1 VTDTLNERAQ
11 RLLKLLIERH
21 IRDGQPVGSRT
32 LSRDGLDLSPAT
44 IRNVMADLEE
54 LGLVVSPHTSAGRI
68 PTAKGYRLFVDTL
81 LTVKRLDQPEVE
93 ALRQKLSGVADKQ
106 VLMQHAS
113 QTLSSLTSMAGIVML
128 PRFTKPSV
136 TLRHLEFLPLSN
148 RRVLTILVFNEDEV
162 QNRIIQVPRDYSAAE
177 LTSLG
182 NYLNRHLSG
191 KSLDQVRETLISEME
206 EARAAMD
213 KLMTDAL
220 VMAQQSLAETSEKPQ
235 ADFILAGETNL
246 MGYSEIAQVEKLR
259 ALFEAFNAKRDILQ
273 LLDQSLHSQGVQIFI
288 GDESGYGPLGD
299 CSVVTAPYR
308 IGEQTVGVLGVIGPT
323 RMAYDR
329 VIPVVDITARLL
341 GHVLNQS

>member
-1 VTDTLNERAQ
+1 MTDTLNERAQ